1 MATAITPRMDLAP
14 LAERVP
20 CSIEEAS
27 WVLLELLAEGHWA
40 RDLGTLSQGEIDHA
54 WHRAWHRMDSAGV
67 PV

>member
-1 MATAITPRMDLAP
+1 MATAINPRMDLAP

-40 RDLGTLSQGEIDHA
+40 RDLGALPQGEIDHA
-54 WHRAWHRMDSAGV
+54 WHRAWHRMDSSGV